1 MTTTQETI
9 KSVLKEL
16 ASRQDRYRKFDD
28 YYRGKHNLAFVT
40 ERFQNAFGHLFR
52 KFALNLMPTVVDAP
66 KNKLRV
72 TGFAVEEGSDLA
84 TEAWKIWQTNRMQQQ
99 AGSVHLEALK
109 TGDAYVIVWPDS
121 NGVARIHPQK
131 SRLCTVTYDEEE
143 PGKIVS
149 AAKVWLTAGKKVR
162 LTLYYPDRIEKYIT
176 RGAHTN
182 GLPDGAK
189 AFDQFL
195 VDGEPW
201 PLPNPYGVV
210 PVFHFANKAAIGEFG
225 DSELCDVTPIQD
237 GLNKTVLDLMVAAE
251 FFSFPQRYAIGLE
264 VDNDP
269 VTGKPITPWTGVER
283 WLTVGSPDA
292 KFGQFE
298 SGDLEQF
305 LKVKAEFAADVAR
318 ISGTPLHY
326 LMLDKGDFPSGEAMN
341 RAEARLLAKV
351 EDRQISFGGEWESLL
366 ALALQIDGHGDE
378 RTRLFV
384 QWADAATVSDSEK
397 LDTLLKKKDL
407 GVSERQ
413 LLIEAGYGEKDIE
426 RMLAENAA
434 LRREAFNE
442 FNAG

>member
-1 MTTTQETI
+1 MMTTQETI

-16 ASRQDRYRKFDD
+16 SSRQEQYRKAHD
-28 YYRGKHNLAFVT
+28 YYRGKHNLCFAT
-40 ERFQNAFGHLFR
+40 ERFRNAFGHLFR
-52 KFALNLMPTVVDAP
+52 KFAMNLMPTVVDAV

-72 TGFAVEEGSDLA
+72 TGFVVEEGSDLA

-109 TGDAYVIVWPDS
+109 AGDAYVIVWPDR
-121 NGVARIHPQK
+121 NGIARIYPQK
-131 SRLCTVTYDEEE
+131 ARLCTVTYDEEE
-143 PGKIVS
+143 PGRVVS
-149 AAKVWLTAGKKVR
+149 AAKVWLTAGNKVR
-162 LTLYYPDRIEKYIT
+162 LNLYYPDRIEKYIT
-176 RGAHTN
+176 RGSHSN

-189 AFDQFL
+189 AFDPFL
-195 VDGEPW
+195 VDGETW
-201 PLPNPYGVV
+201 TLENPYGVL
-210 PVFHFANKAAIGEFG
+210 PVFHFANNAAIGEFG
-225 DSELCDVTPIQD
+225 DGELRNVMPIQD
-237 GLNKTVLDLMVAAE
+237 GLNKTVLDLMVAGE

-264 VDNDP
+264 VDSDP
-269 VTGKPITPWTGVER
+269 VSGKPVLPWTGVER
-283 WLTVGSPDA
+283 WLTVGSENA

-298 SGDLEQF
+298 SGDLDQF

-341 RAEARLLAKV
+341 RAEARLLSKV
-351 EDRQISFGGEWESLL
+351 EDRQISFGGEWESVL

-407 GVSERQ
+407 GVSDRQ

-426 RMLAENAA
+426 LMLAESAA